1 MRNTLATQPLSLV
14 ERDIK
19 PGYIKAKQLNVY
31 EGQVL
36 PWQDGLLK
44 KLHPWFVSYLLA
56 LPTVASSFCVLA
68 LHEFLPIS
76 HLHPTFFIWGGWT
89 SVQVSRVEASSF
101 PCQSSQWANSLRK
114 TKGEDGRRL
123 KWSKHMPCSPPCSPA
138 AIFRSL
144 ELSLCEA
151 RSYNQTSS
159 HKDIIASAQHGA
171 ADHATVAHSVEI
183 LNNILNI
190 VQ

>member
-1 MRNTLATQPLSLV
+1 MSMKDKCFLGKMACSKSCT
-14 ERDIK
+14 
-19 PGYIKAKQLNVY
+19 PGLFLIYWLFTNFFQSVIFIQL
-31 EGQVL
+31 
-36 PWQDGLLK
+36 
-44 KLHPWFVSYLLA
+44 
-56 LPTVASSFCVLA
+56 SSFGEVGHRCR
-68 LHEFLPIS
+68 FP
-76 HLHPTFFIWGGWT
+76 
-89 SVQVSRVEASSF
+89 RVEASSF

-123 KWSKHMPCSPPCSPA
+123 KWPKHMPCSPCSPA

>member
-56 LPTVASSFCVLA
+56 LRK
-68 LHEFLPIS
+68 FLPIS

-89 SVQVSRVEASSF
+89 SVQV
-101 PCQSSQWANSLRK
+101 PQ
-114 TKGEDGRRL
+114 G
-123 KWSKHMPCSPPCSPA
+123 
-138 AIFRSL
+138 
-144 ELSLCEA
+144 
-151 RSYNQTSS
+151 
-159 HKDIIASAQHGA
+159 
-171 ADHATVAHSVEI
+171 
-183 LNNILNI
+183 
-190 VQ
+190 